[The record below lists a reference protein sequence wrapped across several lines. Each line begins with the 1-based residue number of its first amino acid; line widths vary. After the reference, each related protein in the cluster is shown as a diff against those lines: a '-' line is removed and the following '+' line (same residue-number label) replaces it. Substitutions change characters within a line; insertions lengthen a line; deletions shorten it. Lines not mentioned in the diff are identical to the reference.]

1 MPAASSLRSRNCGL
15 QHQTVDGSA
24 PEMNEQDLITRI
36 RVQYT
41 KGHPLRFTG
50 HLDLQRLWERLLRRS
65 GLPVRYSQ
73 GFHPR
78 ARLNLASALPLGFI
92 SDCELLDFWMNEPRP
107 LEELHER
114 LQTASQPGMDILS
127 VEEVALS
134 EDSLQSRMHASEYE
148 VVFYDPLAIEELN
161 EKARSL
167 LAEQEIIRRRRKKT
181 YDLRPL
187 ILKLE
192 AQLVMDGEPG
202 VWMRL
207 LAEPGATGRPDEVLD
222 EMGFSNTQYLVR
234 RTLLIL
240 SELEP

>member
-1 MPAASSLRSRNCGL
+1 
-15 QHQTVDGSA
+15 
-24 PEMNEQDLITRI
+24 MNEQDLITRI

-92 SDCELLDFWMNEPRP
+92 SDSELLDFWMNEPRP
-107 LEELHER
+107 
-114 LQTASQPGMDILS
+114 
-127 VEEVALS
+127 VEEVMGRLAAASPPGLAILAVEEVPLS
-134 EDSLQSRMHASEYE
+134 EDSLQSRMHASEYAAT
-148 VVFYDPLAIEELN
+148 FFDPQDLEALQERVR
-161 EKARSL
+161 AL
-167 LAEQEIIRRRRKKT
+167 LSREGILRTRRKKT

-187 ILKLE
+187 ILE
-192 AQLVMDGEPG
+192 MDARSFEETEPG
-202 VWMRL
+202 LWMKL

-222 EMGFSNTQYLVR
+222 EMGFRNTQYLVR
-234 RTLLIL
+234 RTQLLL
-240 SELEP
+240 NPV